1 MHKKI
6 VHSFLMTFLI
16 SFTLGFGLLYV
27 SLYKASIAQ
36 ARGYLFDTVKMI
48 KNLEIDE
55 LNRTRLGDTFKSE
68 GIRITIIKRDGKVLY
83 DNYKGK
89 ITEKH
94 LQREEV
100 KQAIAEGTG
109 TCIRHSDT
117 MQRSYLYVADY
128 ESDNQTIV
136 RLAMPFDGLSQSIS
150 ILLAPFI
157 FSICISFMVVFILSK
172 RMADEIVEPFQD
184 ITNTINSTN
193 ISEDVLSFDKYD
205 YPELYKITDA
215 LTNMSMEN
223 KKYLERLGKEKKV
236 RQEFFSNASHELKT
250 PLTSI
255 RGYTE
260 LIRSHTIQ
268 DSAQIDT
275 CLDCVLKESDHMTQ
289 LINDILTISKL
300 ETEEMQVTYSHIQVK
315 KLLDSVVETLKPQIE
330 AMDLKVYV
338 NATDFTVFA
347 SLDHIKGI
355 FYNLISNAIKYNKSN
370 GRIDIELKK
379 NQKNMY
385 FSVEDTGIGIAKKD
399 QERIFQRFYRVDKQR
414 SKTIPGTGLGLS
426 IVKHVVYYYEGK
438 VHLTSKENI
447 GTKIVVE
454 LPIIVKEIPEN

>member
-27 SLYKASIAQ
+27 SLYKASIVQ
-36 ARGYLFDTVKMI
+36 DRGYLFDTVKLI

-68 GIRITIIKRDGKVLY
+68 GIRITIIKRNGKVLY

-109 TCIRHSDT
+109 TCIRHSNT

-128 ESDNQTIV
+128 EEDNQTIV
-136 RLAMPFDGLSQSIS
+136 RLAMSFDGLTQSIS

-438 VHLTSKENI
+438 IHLTSKENI
-447 GTKIVVE
+447 GTKIMVE